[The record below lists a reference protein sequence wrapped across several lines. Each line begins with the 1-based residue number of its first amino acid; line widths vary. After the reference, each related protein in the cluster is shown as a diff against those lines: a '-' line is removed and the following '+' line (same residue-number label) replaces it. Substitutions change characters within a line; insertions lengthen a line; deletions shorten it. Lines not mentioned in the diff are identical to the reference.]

1 MDNNIGQVQHEQKT
15 IDAFLENVR
24 ASASRR
30 INQEVKQRK
39 NGFIREVLA
48 WATAIVAIGSLYF
61 ILPLKQTQPVLAIV
75 DGQNGIVKEVQYLT
89 PGSKITNNEAL
100 IKSYAYA
107 YVTGRYGYYY
117 VATTDTLKQRYAKVF
132 AFTGDNLLE
141 GVKDE
146 IASNNPTS
154 PYSLYGQTGTV
165 EIDNIT
171 VNLFSG
177 DASNRVQINF
187 RKTVRESEKASPKVY
202 SYTALGRYEFGK
214 FENLSVNDRYLNPF
228 GFKFVEWSISQN
240 ASNDAMGGVTS
251 TQPTQGQAVAPLP
264 DTTIQNAPASVPAMP
279 NTTVTPP
286 MMDNGATQQPSSAV
300 QPKTQKR

>member
-1 MDNNIGQVQHEQKT
+1 MNNNIEQVQHEQKT

-24 ASASRR
+24 VSASRR

-48 WATAIVAIGSLYF
+48 WGTAICAIGSLYF

-75 DGQNGIVKEVQYLT
+75 DGQNGIVKEVQYLE

-100 IKSYAYA
+100 IKSFAFA
-107 YVTGRYGYYY
+107 YVTERYGYYY
-117 VATTDTLKQRYAKVF
+117 VATTDTLKKRYTKVF

-141 GVKDE
+141 GVKNE

-187 RKTVRESEKASPKVY
+187 RKTVRESEKANPKVY
-202 SYTALGRYEFGK
+202 SYTALGRYEFGR
-214 FENLSVNDRYLNPF
+214 FENLSVDDRHLNPF

-251 TQPTQGQAVAPLP
+251 TQPTQEVAPLP
-264 DTTIQNAPASVPAMP
+264 DTTPASVPAMP